1 MNQAMKDHVKKSL
14 DQNVR
19 VDGRD
24 IHEHRELSVEP
35 GVIST
40 AEGSARVTAGDAE
53 VLAGVKIESR
63 EPYPDSPDEGSIMV
77 NVELLPMSDREF
89 ESGRPGIES
98 IEPSRVIDRGLRE
111 SGAIDLQDLCIEEG
125 ETVLGISIDIV
136 PLNYDGNIYGLGGLA
151 ALAALKDLEMPAVD
165 DNGNIDWDEA
175 GDRDFDMELDPLP
188 VTVYK
193 VDDLFLVDPTQE
205 EEDVADARLTVTTLD
220 DERVCSLQ
228 KGGEAPISHEDFTDM
243 IDLAFETTEAI
254 RDTVDS
260 I

>member
-1 MNQAMKDHVKKSL
+1 MNQSMKNHLKESL
-14 DQNVR
+14 EQDVR
-19 VDGRD
+19 VDGRTR
-24 IHEHRELSVEP
+24 HEHRDVDVET

-53 VLAGVKIESR
+53 LLAGVKIESR

-77 NVELLPMSDREF
+77 NVELLSMSHKDF

-111 SGAIDLQDLCIEEG
+111 SGAIDLKSLCIEEG

-151 ALAALKDLEMPAVD
+151 ALAAFKDLTMPAVD
-165 DNGNIDWDEA
+165 DNGNIDWDEE
-175 GDRDFDMELDPLP
+175 GDLDVDLAHDPLP

-193 VDDLFLVDPTQE
+193 IDDLLLIDPTRE
-205 EEDVADARLTVTTLD
+205 EEQAADARLTVTTLD

-228 KGGEAPISHEDFTDM
+228 KGGDAPISDDEFNEM
-243 IDLAFETTEAI
+243 IDLAFETTESLRDNIDAI
-254 RDTVDS
+254 
-260 I
+260 